1 MYISYII
8 YIYISIIRTLLIIS
22 VSAFFSPC
30 STHWPICRRLQLQ
43 RAPLVWRFAK
53 DAHFFAP
60 FRWLDCW
67 LYIHTYMY
75 CIWYTYIYMI
85 YVPVSKHNKPFGNSI
100 QLWSICLEMHHQDA
114 LAPDHQLQQVRQ
126 ITWWIKSCTIL
137 ARGMLPKIHTL
148 SQADYRLRTG

>member
-1 MYISYII
+1 
-8 YIYISIIRTLLIIS
+8 
-22 VSAFFSPC
+22 
-30 STHWPICRRLQLQ
+30 
-43 RAPLVWRFAK
+43 
-53 DAHFFAP
+53 
-60 FRWLDCW
+60 
-67 LYIHTYMY
+67 
-75 CIWYTYIYMI
+75 MI